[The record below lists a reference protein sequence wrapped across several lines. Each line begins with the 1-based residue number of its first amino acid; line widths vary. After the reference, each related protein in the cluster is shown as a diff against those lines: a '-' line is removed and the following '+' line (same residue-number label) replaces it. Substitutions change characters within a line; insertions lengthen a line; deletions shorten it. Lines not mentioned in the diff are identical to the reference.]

1 MEFKPKAPRNALMA
15 VSFCNIGTT
24 APPRG
29 IDVVTLDDD
38 NISTVVLLALRKDDG
53 QLMLVGFPALHKCS
67 KKKEGTQRCS
77 THL

>member
-29 IDVVTLDDD
+29 IDVMTLDDD
-38 NISTVVLLALRKDDG
+38 DISTVVLLALRKDDG
-53 QLMLVGFPALHKCS
+53 QLMLVGFPGVA
-67 KKKEGTQRCS
+67 QVQ
-77 THL
+77 